1 MLVNLTDLMQPALKG
16 GYAVPCFNVF
26 GYEDALAVVNAAQ
39 ARNAGVILAVNL
51 DMTLFMPLE
60 HIIGMLK
67 PLAQSATVPVCL
79 HLDHN
84 YDIPTVIKAI
94 DAGFTSVMYDGS
106 QLPIAENVAGVKQI
120 VTHAKS
126 KNVSVEAEVGS
137 VPYATGRDHIKSELT
152 NLSEA
157 LMMLEQAKPDV
168 LAVSVGNVHRL
179 ENTFVDIDFARFNE
193 LQAALDVPLV
203 IHGTSGVKTH
213 DIQTL
218 AKGNVCKFNIGT
230 CLRQRFGH
238 TLRKTLDENPSL
250 FDRLTIMKTIIPE
263 VSDEADKMIRLL
275 GQ

>member
-1 MLVNLTDLMQPALKG
+1 MLVNLTDLMQPALKN

-39 ARNAGVILAVNL
+39 ARNASVILAVNL
-51 DMTLFMPLE
+51 DMTLFMPLD

-84 YDIPTVIKAI
+84 YHIPTVIKAI

-106 QLPIAENVAGVKQI
+106 QLPIAENVVGVKQI
-120 VTHAKS
+120 VAHAKS
-126 KNVSVEAEVGS
+126 KGVSVEAEVGS

-152 NLSEA
+152 DLREA
-157 LMMLEQAKPDV
+157 LMMIEQAKPDV

-179 ENTFVDIDFARFNE
+179 ENTFVDIDFIRFNE

-213 DIQTL
+213 DIQIL

-230 CLRQRFGH
+230 CLRQRFGQ
-238 TLRKTLDENPSL
+238 TLRKTLNDNPSL

-263 VSDEADKMIRLL
+263 VTDEADKMICLL

>member
-1 MLVNLTDLMQPALKG
+1 MLVNLTDLMQPALKS

-84 YDIPTVIKAI
+84 YDIPTVIRAI

-137 VPYATGRDHIKSELT
+137 VPYATGRDHIKAELT
-152 NLSEA
+152 NLS
-157 LMMLEQAKPDV
+157 
-168 LAVSVGNVHRL
+168 
-179 ENTFVDIDFARFNE
+179 
-193 LQAALDVPLV
+193 
-203 IHGTSGVKTH
+203 
-213 DIQTL
+213 
-218 AKGNVCKFNIGT
+218 
-230 CLRQRFGH
+230 
-238 TLRKTLDENPSL
+238 
-250 FDRLTIMKTIIPE
+250 
-263 VSDEADKMIRLL
+263 
-275 GQ
+275 

>member
-1 MLVNLTDLMQPALKG
+1 MLVNLTDLMQPALTQ

-26 GYEDALAVVNAAQ
+26 GYEDALAVIKAAE
-39 ARNAGVILAVNL
+39 ARNASVILAVNL

-106 QLPIAENVAGVKQI
+106 QLPIAENIAGVKQ
-120 VTHAKS
+120 VVEHAKLAGA
-126 KNVSVEAEVGS
+126 SVEAEVGS
-137 VPYATGRDHIKSELT
+137 VPYASGRDHIKSELT
-152 NLSEA
+152 DIGEA
-157 LMMLEQAKPDV
+157 VMMLEQAKPDV
-168 LAVSVGNVHRL
+168 LAVSVGNIHRL
-179 ENTFVDIDFARFNE
+179 ENTFVDIDFTRFEE
-193 LQAALDVPLV
+193 LQAALNVALV
-203 IHGTSGVKTH
+203 IHGTSGVKSH

-218 AKGNVCKFNIGT
+218 AKANVCKFNIGT

-238 TLRKTLDENPSL
+238 TLRRTLDADADV

>member
-1 MLVNLTDLMQPALKG
+1 MLVNLTDLMQPALKN

-39 ARNAGVILAVNL
+39 ARNASVILAVNL
-51 DMTLFMPLE
+51 DMTLFMPLD

-84 YDIPTVIKAI
+84 YHIPTVIKAI

-120 VTHAKS
+120 VAHAKS
-126 KNVSVEAEVGS
+126 KGVSVEAEVGS

-152 NLSEA
+152 DLREA
-157 LMMLEQAKPDV
+157 LMMIEQAKPDV

-179 ENTFVDIDFARFNE
+179 ENTFVDIDFIRFNE

-213 DIQTL
+213 DIQIL

-230 CLRQRFGH
+230 CLRQRFGQ
-238 TLRKTLDENPSL
+238 TLRKTLNDNPSL

-263 VSDEADKMIRLL
+263 VTDEADKMICLL

>member
-1 MLVNLTDLMQPALKG
+1 MLVNLTDLMQPALKS

-137 VPYATGRDHIKSELT
+137 VPYATGRDHIKAELT

-238 TLRKTLDENPSL
+238 TLRKTLDDNPSL

>member
-1 MLVNLTDLMQPALKG
+1 MLVNLTDLMQPALKN

-238 TLRKTLDENPSL
+238 TLRKTLDDNPSL

>member
-1 MLVNLTDLMQPALKG
+1 MLVNLSDLMQPAMKH

-26 GYEDALAVVNAAQ
+26 GYEDALAVVSAAE
-39 ARNAGVILAVNL
+39 ARNASVILAVNL
-51 DMTLFMPLE
+51 DMTLFMPLD

-67 PLAQSATVPVCL
+67 PLALSAKVPVCL

-84 YDIPTVIKAI
+84 YDIPTVLRAI

-106 QLPIAENVAGVKQI
+106 QLPIEQNIEGVRQVVA
-120 VTHAKS
+120 HAK
-126 KNVSVEAEVGS
+126 NVGVSVEAEVGS
-137 VPYATGRDHIKSELT
+137 VPYASGRDHIKSELT
-152 NLSEA
+152 DINEA
-157 LMMLEQAKPDV
+157 MMILQQAKPDV

-179 ENTFVDIDFARFNE
+179 ENTFVDIDFTRFEE

-213 DIQTL
+213 DIQKL

-230 CLRQRFGH
+230 CLRQRFGKSLRH
-238 TLRKTLDENPSL
+238 TLATDPNL

-263 VSDEADKMIRLL
+263 VSQEADNMIDLL